1 MSAGELADRDGS
13 PPGLLAGVDSS
24 PSELPDVAELQ
35 QRARLLLPQIAKG
48 AAERERLRE
57 LPYGQIRQIADAR
70 LFTFRVP
77 RAYGGPGSTIAEL
90 FRFAVDLAAVDSNI
104 AQSLRPGFLFVE
116 RLLAGPGPDAE
127 AERRRWFPRVLAG
140 DIFGNAGWE
149 RGGPNGVVT
158 ARLTKHNDHFRANGT
173 KFYSTGALFAD
184 WVSAAVLD
192 DTGATVS
199 FTVPRDR
206 EGLRLIDDWD
216 GAGQRLTASGTTELD
231 NLLVYPDEIREHPAR
246 ERRSAGTA
254 FAQLFLAAVLAGIA
268 KNALT
273 DAVAFTRD
281 HSRPIN
287 HSAAE
292 RSVDDPFIQH
302 AVGEISA
309 RAFAA
314 EVTVLRAAES
324 IDRAVAP
331 NMDPRDPGPL
341 TEAAVDV
348 AQAQF
353 FAAEAALKNA
363 ELLFEVGGAS
373 TTLREH
379 NLDRHWR
386 NARTVANH
394 NPRAYKAAVVG
405 AYRLNGTELP
415 TSLF

>member
-1 MSAGELADRDGS
+1 MGGAE
-13 PPGLLAGVDSS
+13 LAGVDVSS
-24 PSELPDVAELQ
+24 SGLLDVADLRE
-35 QRARLLLPQIAKG
+35 RAALLLPQIAAG
-48 AAERERLRE
+48 AADRERLRL
-57 LPYGQIRQIADAR
+57 LPHEQIRQIADAR
-70 LFTFRVP
+70 LVTFRVP
-77 RAYGGPGSTIAEL
+77 RAYGGPGATVTEV
-90 FRFAVDLAAVDSNI
+90 FRFVIDLAAVDSNI

-116 RLLAGPGPDAE
+116 RLLTPDAE
-127 AERRRWFPRVLAG
+127 SDRQRWFPHVLAG
-140 DIFGNAGWE
+140 DVFGNAGWE
-149 RGGPNGVVT
+149 RGGANGAVSARIT
-158 ARLTKHNDHFRANGT
+158 ACGDHFRVNGT

-184 WVSAAVLD
+184 WVSTVALD
-192 DTGATVS
+192 EAGETVS

-206 EGLRLIDDWD
+206 EGLRLLDDWD

-231 NLLVYPDEIREHPAR
+231 NLLVYPDEVREHPRR
-246 ERRSAGTA
+246 EHRSTGTA

-273 DAVAFTRD
+273 DAVAFTRE
-281 HSRPIN
+281 HARPIK
-287 HSAAE
+287 HGVAS
-292 RSVDDPFIQH
+292 RSVDDPFVQH
-302 AVGEISA
+302 AVGVISA

-314 EVTVLRAAES
+314 AAAVLRAAES
-324 IDRAVAP
+324 IDRGLDP
-331 NMDPRDPGPL
+331 NADQRDPGL
-341 TEAAVDV
+341 FTAAAIDV

-405 AYRLNGTELP
+405 AYRLNGTEP
-415 TSLF
+415 PASLF